1 MSKLILF
8 LSLIFADKVFSQ
20 TTSDWST
27 LTINKGCTV
36 NKKFCN
42 SELRVDHEGRTSFIR
57 CGQKTKNVSIDKNLL
72 DKVKTINK
80 KQLIF
85 WRENTSID
93 TVCGYLIKLD
103 NSDNEYVTLDINPDM
118 YDQTDIKD
126 FIVTLNEIYKR
137 LD

>member
-8 LSLIFADKVFSQ
+8 LSLIFADKAFSQ

-42 SELRVDHEGRTSFIR
+42 SELRVDHKGKTSFTL
-57 CGQKTKNVSIDKNLL
+57 CGQKTKNVTIDKALL
-72 DKVKTINK
+72 DKVKTINRE
-80 KQLIF
+80 QLIF
-85 WRENTSID
+85 WRDNTSID
-93 TVCGYLIKLD
+93 TVCGYLVKLG
-103 NSDNEYVTLDINPDM
+103 NSDKEYVTLDINPDM

-126 FIVTLNEIYKR
+126 FIGTLNEIYKR
-137 LD
+137 LE